1 MIMFALTM
9 LLTDSHIIDD
19 DCYLDYIYIF
29 ILYYIFKP
37 RIPMKK
43 SMARQ
48 QENNEMKPTNYS
60 TLNAS
65 RDRVISGEYLEIR
78 ELN

>member
-1 MIMFALTM
+1 
-9 LLTDSHIIDD
+9 
-19 DCYLDYIYIF
+19 
-29 ILYYIFKP
+29 
-37 RIPMKK
+37 MKK

-48 QENNEMKPTNYS
+48 QENNEMKPTNYN

-65 RDRVISGEYLEIR
+65 QDRVISGEYLEVR

>member
-1 MIMFALTM
+1 
-9 LLTDSHIIDD
+9 
-19 DCYLDYIYIF
+19 
-29 ILYYIFKP
+29 
-37 RIPMKK
+37 MKK

-60 TLNAS
+60 TCNAS
-65 RDRVISGEYLEIR
+65 LDRVISGEYLEVR